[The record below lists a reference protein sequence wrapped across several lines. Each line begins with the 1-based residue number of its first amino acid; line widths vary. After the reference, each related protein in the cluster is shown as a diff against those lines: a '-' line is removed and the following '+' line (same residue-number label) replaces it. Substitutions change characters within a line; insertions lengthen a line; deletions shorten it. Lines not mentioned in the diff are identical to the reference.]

1 MLGAI
6 QTGDGSMPL
15 ELCFFK
21 LKSGEAFAVN
31 PVYIRCLRDAG
42 AGSVAIVFTENHEIF
57 VEGTIADVMDN
68 LQGRK

>member
-1 MLGAI
+1 
-6 QTGDGSMPL
+6 MPL

-42 AGSVAIVFTENHEIF
+42 
-57 VEGTIADVMDN
+57 
-68 LQGRK
+68 R